1 MIMQKTVS
9 KSLCALKWGVIS
21 LIGLCFLI
29 IFLSF
34 FALQAGSLWLKTD
47 NGARWLEG
55 QITSISKDAPYE
67 IEVSNVHLMSL
78 STYKAGSILI
88 KEKGEDTLIAR
99 IDGARLH
106 VSSLSLLR
114 KELGLS
120 ISAQELHLENLP
132 KAPEETKADNP
143 KTVPFTL
150 TLPETLPNLYLNT
163 LSLDALSIKNLSLS
177 DNIIAGGFKTGVR
190 LIAEA
195 KLAPEAANIEAQ
207 LRLSDASAFEK
218 FLPQTV
224 ALSAMVNTASQDEVA
239 HADLNIN
246 NNSYDVDFKFSQ
258 NTQKTARYDLK
269 ASLKDSQQIE
279 PTIQSAF
286 LALSASGTEML
297 EGELRAEAIVQDN
310 KINVASP
317 LLVKDQKIT
326 LADIKGSAAQAVLGG
341 DLLFDLQSNLASGQ
355 LQATLKNADMLKA
368 FIGEALTFNAA
379 NASVKLAP
387 SAEGKQSAALSLSA
401 SNIAASEASFQSFNA
416 QAALTDIAEIKE
428 PEVTA
433 KLESG
438 RYQSVQINNITLTV
452 QPKLNAEQTKVDA
465 INWNLSGTG
474 RDRYDFTLS
483 ADGEAT
489 FAPDTWSVAL
499 AEMRAQ
505 FGDGT
510 ITAQGI
516 ASSEKLDMSGT
527 INNLTLDSIPTLPQL
542 SVAPTFKSGRFAL
555 TQTLQAP
562 VISLSTTTSTQA
574 GGAQFNVNSN
584 ANYAGEKL
592 SLTANGSGGGV
603 EKFSLNA
610 AVPLSLSL
618 YPFAFNLDKGAPLS
632 GNMVANANAV
642 TLFDMAQLSQYDVG
656 GRLNANADISG
667 TLNAPQ
673 INGRLTT
680 SDFNIFDPT
689 SNIHLKDIK
698 TDIVLNNKTVQI
710 RSLTSRDENN
720 GRLNVAGTM
729 AFDDPQNP
737 VFNIAARATSYH
749 LLHGQNYN
757 GTLDA
762 DLNIVTRTD
771 THSITGDI
779 VADEIQISL
788 PDQFGKSIPK
798 VNIIEDEAEEGPS
811 ILERILLDITF
822 DANDKIFVR
831 GRGLDAEFGGKI
843 AITNTAK
850 TPLFDGSLSAKR
862 GRLDMFGKRFELDRA
877 KLRFQGEVPP
887 SPYLDI
893 LAITN
898 ADGVKGQIALTGKV
912 TEPSLGLSSVP
923 SLPQDEILSRI
934 LFGADPSKISPFQA
948 LQLANSLAEL
958 SGKSTGPKIDPLGTL
973 RDTTGLDD
981 LRVDSGEDGP
991 TVGAGK
997 YLSDNVYLGFE
1008 QGGGDEPTTA
1018 ATVEVELTPNI
1029 TVESEL
1035 GNSTAGGG
1043 VKWEW
1048 DY

>member
-1 MIMQKTVS
+1 MMQKTLS
-9 KSLCALKWGVIS
+9 KSWRALKWGIVS
-21 LIGLCFLI
+21 LLGLCFLI

-34 FALQAGSLWLKTD
+34 FALQAGSFWLKTD
-47 NGARWLEG
+47 SGARWLEA
-55 QITSISKDAPYE
+55 QIASVSKDAPYD
-67 IEVSNVHLMSL
+67 IEVSKLHLMSL
-78 STYKAGSILI
+78 STYKAGTILI
-88 KEKGEDTLIAR
+88 KEKDADTLIAR
-99 IDGARLH
+99 INNARLH
-106 VSSLSLLR
+106 ISALRLLR

-120 ISAQELHLENLP
+120 ISAQELHLENIP
-132 KAPEETKADNP
+132 KAPEEVEADNA
-143 KTVPFTL
+143 KTVRFTL
-150 TLPETLPNLYLNT
+150 SLPETLPNLYLNT

-177 DNIIAGGFKTGVR
+177 DNIITGGFRTGAR
-190 LIAEA
+190 LTAEA
-195 KLAPEAANIEAQ
+195 HLAPETANIKAQ
-207 LRLSDASAFEK
+207 LRLLEASAFEK

-224 ALSAMVNTASQDEVA
+224 ALSAAVDTASQDEVA
-239 HADLNIN
+239 NLDLAID
-246 NNSYDVDFKFSQ
+246 NNSYDIDFKFAQSAA
-258 NTQKTARYDLK
+258 KTASYDLK
-269 ASLKDSQQIE
+269 ASLTEAQEIE
-279 PTIQSAF
+279 PSLQSAW
-286 LALSASGTEML
+286 LTLSASGQEIL
-297 EGELRAEAIVQDN
+297 EGQLQAEATVKGNEI
-310 KINVASP
+310 KVASP
-317 LLVKDQKIT
+317 LQVTDQKIT
-326 LADIKGSAAQAVLGG
+326 LANIQGNAAQASLDGNV
-341 DLLFDLQSNLASGQ
+341 LFDLRTSLATGELRANLQ
-355 LQATLKNADMLKA
+355 NADMLKP
-368 FIGEALTFNAA
+368 FIGEALSFNAA
-379 NASVKLAP
+379 NATVELSP
-387 SAEGKQSAALSLSA
+387 SEEKKQSARLLLSA
-401 SNIAASEASFQSFNA
+401 SDVASSGATFKSFNA
-416 QAALTDIAEIKE
+416 QAALADIAAIKE
-428 PEVTA
+428 PRLTA
-433 KLESG
+433 KLENG
-438 RYQSVQINNITLTV
+438 RYQSVQVNNITLDI
-452 QPKLNAEQTKVDA
+452 QPKLNAEETAIDA
-465 INWNLSGTG
+465 VIWSLNGAG
-474 RDRYDFTLS
+474 RDRYGFTLS
-483 ADGEAT
+483 ANGGAT
-489 FAPDTWSVAL
+489 FAPEAWSVTL
-499 AEMRAQ
+499 ADMNAQ
-505 FGDGT
+505 FGQGT
-510 ITAQGI
+510 ITGQGV
-516 ASSEKLDMSGT
+516 ASHEKLDITGT
-527 INNLTLDSIPTLPQL
+527 LNNLALDAIPTLPQL
-542 SVAPTFKSGRFAL
+542 SVAPTFKSGQFTL
-555 TQTLQAP
+555 SQTPKDP
-562 VISLSTTTSTQA
+562 VITFSTVASSQA
-574 GGAQFNVNSN
+574 GGAKFNIDSDVKYT
-584 ANYAGEKL
+584 ANKL
-592 SLTANGSGGGV
+592 TLSANGSGGGV
-603 EKFSLNA
+603 DTFTLNG

-618 YPFAFNLDKGAPLS
+618 YPFQFDLNEDGPLS
-632 GNMVANANAV
+632 GKLVANANAV
-642 TLFDMAQLSQYDVG
+642 ALFDIAQLSQYDVE

-667 TLNAPQ
+667 SLNTPQ

-698 TDIVLNNKTVQI
+698 TDIVLNNKTIQI
-710 RSLTSRDENN
+710 RNLTSRDENN
-720 GRLNVAGTM
+720 GRLNVSGTM

-737 VFNIAARATSYH
+737 VFDITARATSYH

-762 DLNIVTRTD
+762 DLDIVTRAG

-779 VADEIQISL
+779 IADEIQISL

-798 VNIIEDEAEEGPS
+798 VNIIEDGDNESSS
-811 ILERILLDITF
+811 ILEKILLDITF
-822 DANDKIFVR
+822 DANNKIFVR

-850 TPLFDGSLSAKR
+850 RPLFDGTLTAKR

-923 SLPQDEILSRI
+923 SLPEDEILSRI

-1008 QGGGDEPTTA
+1008 QGSGDEPTTA